1 MPKIELE
8 IEDYQAPRWGL
19 ILLQALVAAM
29 FVVFVVR
36 FWLLQVHR
44 GQDLAR
50 EAVANH
56 LRTERIYAPRGF
68 LQDRNGKLLAENRPA
83 FALALIREDCPDI
96 NNALAQVSLWADIP
110 LDRLL
115 LKYQQD
121 LGKVKRFE
129 PIILLPDMPFELLAK
144 VEARIRQWPGLSVI
158 TRTRRHYPYGPL
170 LAHIL
175 GYVAEASEDEL
186 RKDKTLSLGDT
197 VGKQGLELV
206 LESTLRGKK
215 GLDKIMVDARQRVLF
230 RRMVQAPQSGT
241 SITLSLDLDLQKV
254 AAEALG
260 EQAGSVVVLDPDT
273 GKVLAL
279 VTQPS
284 YDNNGFT
291 SGFSTKEWEEL
302 RDDPREPM
310 QNRTIQ
316 SAYPPGSVWKL
327 LMAELL
333 LKEGVNPRDRV
344 VCTGE
349 TTLGNRVFRCWR
361 KGGHGAVDLTTA
373 LIHSCDVYF
382 YLMGERMG
390 IDRIEAMAT
399 AAGFGK
405 PTGINLPHERS
416 GLVPS
421 KEWKLRALGEPWQR
435 GETLN
440 VSIGQG
446 FTQVTS
452 VQIARYLAALLNG
465 GRILELS
472 LLLDAPVK
480 EVGKLPS
487 PQKDLDFILEC
498 MRLTVTEGTARV
510 LNRPD
515 AILGGKTGTAQ
526 VVKIGDVRL
535 KAHEMEYRHRDHAW
549 IATWARKDDKN
560 YVVVVMVEHG
570 GGGSSVAG
578 PVARKVYDYLLGPV
592 AGETPA
598 PVPGGA
604 VTPAPNG
611 TATPGASTPPGAA
624 QPPQTTQPGSSGQ
637 GRATPPPQ
645 PQPQSTPA
653 PAPSP
658 PPALENS
665 GEPGRSLFQSK
676 PKPGGRP

>member
-8 IEDYQAPRWGL
+8 IEDYQAPRLGL
-19 ILLQALVAAM
+19 IFLHGLAAAL
-29 FVVFVVR
+29 FIVFVVR
-36 FWLLQVHR
+36 FWYLQVHL
-44 GQDLAR
+44 GQDFAR
-50 EAVANH
+50 EAMANH
-56 LRTERIYAPRGF
+56 LRTERVYAPRGF
-68 LQDRNGKLLAENRPA
+68 LQDRNGLLLAENRPA

-96 NNALAQVSLWADIP
+96 TTALLQVSQWADVP
-110 LDRLL
+110 FSRLFT
-115 LKYQQD
+115 KYQQD
-121 LGKVKRFE
+121 LGKVKKFE
-129 PIILLPDMPFELLAK
+129 PIIILPDMPFEMLAK
-144 VEARIRQWPGLSVI
+144 VEAHIHQWPGLSII

-175 GYVAEASEDEL
+175 GYVAEANEKEL
-186 RKDKTLSLGDT
+186 AADQDLSLGDT
-197 VGKQGLELV
+197 VGKQGLELI
-206 LESTLRGKK
+206 LENKLRGKK
-215 GLDKIMVDARQRVLF
+215 GLNKIMVDARQRVLF
-230 RRMVQAPQSGT
+230 RRMVQPPQSGT
-241 SITLSLDLDLQKV
+241 SITLSLDLQLQKI

-284 YDNNGFT
+284 YDNNSFT
-291 SGFSTKEWEEL
+291 TGFSYKEWEAL
-302 RDDPREPM
+302 SSDPREPM

-333 LKEGVNPRDRV
+333 LKEGVNPKDRV
-344 VCTGE
+344 FCTGE

-361 KGGHGAVDLTTA
+361 KGGHGSVDLPLA
-373 LIHSCDVYF
+373 LINSCDVYF

-390 IDRIEAMAT
+390 IDRIAAMAK
-399 AAGFGK
+399 AAGFGV

-416 GLVPS
+416 GLVPT
-421 KEWKLRALGEPWQR
+421 KEWKLRALKEPWQR

-446 FTQVTS
+446 FTQVTA
-452 VQIARYLAALLNG
+452 VQIARYIAALLNG
-465 GRILELS
+465 GKLLNLS
-472 LLLDAPVK
+472 LLMDAPVQV
-480 EVGKLPS
+480 VGQLPS

-498 MRLTVTEGTARV
+498 MRLTVAEGTARV

-549 IATWARKDDKN
+549 IATWARKDGKS

-578 PVARKVYDYLLGPV
+578 PVARKVYDYLLGPAPGTV
-592 AGETPA
+592 AAPA
-598 PVPGGA
+598 PGTPTAQGAQTAPQEEGGA
-604 VTPAPNG
+604 PQRPQN
-611 TATPGASTPPGAA
+611 PPRREGAAA
-624 QPPQTTQPGSSGQ
+624 QPPRP
-637 GRATPPPQ
+637 APAPPPTI
-645 PQPQSTPA
+645 TPA
-653 PAPSP
+653 PAPVP
-658 PPALENS
+658 QPTPETAQ
-665 GEPGRSLFQSK
+665 PGRSLFQK
-676 PKPGGRP
+676 RP

>member
-8 IEDYQAPRWGL
+8 IEDYQAPRFGL
-19 ILLQALVAAM
+19 ILLQILVGVM
-29 FVVFVVR
+29 FIVFVLR
-36 FWLLQVHR
+36 FWFLQVHR

-56 LRTERIYAPRGF
+56 LRTERSYAPRGF

-96 NNALAQVSLWADIP
+96 DNALAQVSLWADIP
-110 LDRLL
+110 LDRLTA
-115 LKYQQD
+115 KYQQD
-121 LGKVKRFE
+121 LGKVKKFE
-129 PIILLPDMPFELLAK
+129 PIIVLPDMPFELLAK
-144 VEARIRQWPGLSVI
+144 VEARIHQWPGLSII

-175 GYVAEASEDEL
+175 GYVAEANEKEL
-186 RKDKTLSLGDT
+186 AADPALSLGDT

-206 LESTLRGKK
+206 LEPMLRGRK
-215 GLDKIMVDARQRVLF
+215 GLSKIMVDARQRVLF
-230 RRMVQAPQSGT
+230 RRMVEGPQSGT
-241 SITLSLDLDLQKV
+241 SITLSLDLDLQKI

-284 YDNNGFT
+284 YDNNSFT
-291 SGFSTKEWEEL
+291 TGFSVKEWEEL
-302 RDDPREPM
+302 SQDPREPM

-333 LKEGVNPRDRV
+333 LKEGVNPKDRV

-349 TTLGNRVFRCWR
+349 TTLGNRTFRCWR

-382 YLMGERMG
+382 YIMGERMG
-390 IDRIEAMAT
+390 IDRIEAMAR
-399 AAGFGK
+399 AAGFGV

-421 KEWKLRALGEPWQR
+421 KEWKLRALNEPWQR

-465 GRILELS
+465 GRLLKLS
-472 LLLDAPVK
+472 LLLDAPVE

-498 MRLTVTEGTARV
+498 MRLTVTGGTARV
-510 LNRPD
+510 LDRPD
-515 AILGGKTGTAQ
+515 AVLGGKTGTAQ

-535 KAHEMEYRHRDHAW
+535 KTHEMEYRHRDHAW
-549 IATWARKDDKN
+549 IATWARQDDKS

-592 AGETPA
+592 NNAAALP
-598 PVPGGA
+598 PP
-604 VTPAPNG
+604 PG
-611 TATPGASTPPGAA
+611 TAAGGNTPESATGAENAAPPANTGQTPPS
-624 QPPQTTQPGSSGQ
+624 PPQI
-637 GRATPPPQ
+637 TPPP
-645 PQPQSTPA
+645 PPPA
-653 PAPSP
+653 PAPAP
-658 PPALENS
+658 VTES
-665 GEPGRSLFQSK
+665 GGGARSLFQSK
-676 PKPGGRP
+676 PKPGGQP

>member
-8 IEDYQAPRWGL
+8 IEDYQASRFGL
-19 ILLQALVAAM
+19 ILLQVLVATI

-36 FWLLQVHR
+36 FWYLQIHR
-44 GQDLAR
+44 GQELAR
-50 EAVANH
+50 EAMANH

-96 NNALAQVSLWADIP
+96 DNALAQVSLWADIP
-110 LDRLL
+110 LSRLMA
-115 LKYQQD
+115 KYQQD
-121 LGKVKRFE
+121 LGKVKKFE
-129 PIILLPDMPFELLAK
+129 PIIILPDMPFELLAK
-144 VEARIRQWPGLSVI
+144 IEVRIHQWPGLSII

-175 GYVAEASEDEL
+175 GYVAEANEKEL
-186 RKDKTLSLGDT
+186 AADPDLSLGDT
-197 VGKQGLELV
+197 VGKQGLELI
-206 LESTLRGKK
+206 LEKMLRGKK
-215 GLDKIMVDARQRVLF
+215 GLNKIMVDARQRILF

-260 EQAGSVVVLDPDT
+260 EQAGSVVVLEPDT

-284 YDNNGFT
+284 YDNNSFT
-291 SGFSTKEWEEL
+291 TGFSIKEWEEL
-302 RDDPREPM
+302 STDPREPM

-333 LKEGVNPRDRV
+333 LKEGVNPKDRV

-361 KGGHGAVDLTTA
+361 KGGHGAVDLTQA
-373 LIHSCDVYF
+373 LVHSCDVYF
-382 YLMGERMG
+382 YIMGERMG
-390 IDRIEAMAT
+390 IDRISAMAK
-399 AAGFGK
+399 AAGFGT
-405 PTGINLPHERS
+405 PTDIGLPHERS
-416 GLVPS
+416 GLVPT
-421 KEWKLRALGEPWQR
+421 KEWKLNALKEPWQR

-446 FTQVTS
+446 FTQVTA

-465 GRILELS
+465 GHLLKLS
-472 LLLDAPVK
+472 LLLDSPVE
-480 EVGKLPS
+480 EVGQLPS

-498 MRLTVTEGTARV
+498 MRLTVTGGTARV
-510 LNRPD
+510 LDRPD
-515 AILGGKTGTAQ
+515 AIMGGKTGTAQ

-535 KAHEMEYRHRDHAW
+535 KTHEMEYRHRDHAW
-549 IATWARKDDKN
+549 IATWARKDDKS

-578 PVARKVYDYLLGPV
+578 PVARQVYDYLLGPV
-592 AGETPA
+592 GVPIAQPA
-598 PVPGGA
+598 PGVQPDA
-604 VTPAPNG
+604 QAAPQEDA
-611 TATPGASTPPGAA
+611 TAP
-624 QPPQTTQPGSSGQ
+624 
-637 GRATPPPQ
+637 ATPPAQAVSP
-645 PQPQSTPA
+645 TPA
-653 PAPSP
+653 PAPEQSP
-658 PPALENS
+658 GQPPA
-665 GEPGRSLFQSK
+665 RSLFQNRPK
-676 PKPGGRP
+676 PPGGRP

>member
-19 ILLQALVAAM
+19 ILLQALVAAI

-36 FWLLQVHR
+36 FWYLQIHR

-50 EAVANH
+50 EAMANH

-96 NNALAQVSLWADIP
+96 DNALAQVSLWADIP
-110 LDRLL
+110 LSRLMA
-115 LKYQQD
+115 KYQQD

-129 PIILLPDMPFELLAK
+129 PIIILPDMPFELLAK
-144 VEARIRQWPGLSVI
+144 VEARIHQWPGLSII

-175 GYVAEASEDEL
+175 GYVAEANEKEL
-186 RKDKTLSLGDT
+186 AADAALSLGDT

-206 LESTLRGKK
+206 LEKMLRGKK
-215 GLDKIMVDARQRVLF
+215 GLNKIMVDARQRVLF
-230 RRMVQAPQSGT
+230 RRMVEGPQSGT
-241 SITLSLDLDLQKV
+241 SITLSLDLDLQKIS
-254 AAEALG
+254 AEALG
-260 EQAGSVVVLDPDT
+260 EQAGSVVVIEPDT

-284 YDNNGFT
+284 YDNNSFT
-291 SGFSTKEWEEL
+291 TGFSVKEWEEL
-302 RDDPREPM
+302 STDPREPM

-349 TTLGNRVFRCWR
+349 TTLGNRTFRCWR
-361 KGGHGAVDLTTA
+361 KGGHGAMDLTQA
-373 LIHSCDVYF
+373 LVHSCDVYF
-382 YLMGERMG
+382 YIMGERMG
-390 IDRIEAMAT
+390 IDRIEAMAR
-399 AAGFGK
+399 AAGFGT

-421 KEWKLRALGEPWQR
+421 KEWKLRALNEPWQR

-446 FTQVTS
+446 FTQVTA

-465 GRILELS
+465 GHILKLS
-472 LLLDAPVK
+472 LLLDSPVE
-480 EVGKLPS
+480 EVGRLPS

-498 MRLTVTEGTARV
+498 MRLTVTGGTARV
-510 LNRPD
+510 LDRPD
-515 AILGGKTGTAQ
+515 AIMGGKTGTAQ

-549 IATWARKDDKN
+549 IATWARKDDKA

-578 PVARKVYDYLLGPV
+578 PVARKVYDYLLGPIDRGGG
-592 AGETPA
+592 AAAPGQGAQPQQPGPEETPQEGSAQAA
-598 PVPGGA
+598 P
-604 VTPAPNG
+604 
-611 TATPGASTPPGAA
+611 
-624 QPPQTTQPGSSGQ
+624 GQ
-637 GRATPPPQ
+637 SAPPP
-645 PQPQSTPA
+645 
-653 PAPSP
+653 P
-658 PPALENS
+658 PPALAPRVQS
-665 GEPGRSLFQSK
+665 APPQDSPAPPARSLFQNK
-676 PKPGGRP
+676 PKPGGQP